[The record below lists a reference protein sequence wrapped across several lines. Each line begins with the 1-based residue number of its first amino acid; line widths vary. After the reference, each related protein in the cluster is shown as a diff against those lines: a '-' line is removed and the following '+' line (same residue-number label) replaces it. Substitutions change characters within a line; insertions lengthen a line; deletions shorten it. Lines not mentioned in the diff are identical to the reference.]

1 MNFYWGSGMDLASI
15 TSFIQLLSGFLIAIT
30 ALVAAVVGIVRP
42 IRKWFM
48 NIIYKTDRIAKL
60 EESIAKINN
69 FTDEYADKLQAKFER
84 DQLAQDLL
92 KEAITAVTRNDIT
105 AIYNKATE
113 QGYIGDYDRE
123 NLEKMYIAYT
133 DLGGNSYVHVIHDQV
148 LKMPR
153 TPPKKPRKK
162 SSKK

>member
-1 MNFYWGSGMDLASI
+1 MDLASI

-30 ALVAAVVGIVRP
+30 ALVAAVVGVVRP
-42 IRKWFM
+42 MRKWFM
-48 NIIYKTDRIAKL
+48 NIVYKTDRIAKL
-60 EESIAKINN
+60 EESVAKINK
-69 FTDEYADKLQAKFER
+69 FTDEYSEKLQVKFER
-84 DQLAQDLL
+84 DKNVQDVL

-105 AIYNKATE
+105 AIYNKAVE

-133 DLGGNSYVHVIHDQV
+133 DLGGNSYVHVIHDQM

-153 TPPKKPRKK
+153 TPPKKTRKK
-162 SSKK
+162 STKKK

>member
-1 MNFYWGSGMDLASI
+1 MDLASI
-15 TSFIQLLSGFLIAIT
+15 TSFIQLLSGFVIAIT
-30 ALVAAVVGIVRP
+30 ALVAAIIGVIKP
-42 IRKWFM
+42 IRKWFT
-48 NIIYKTDRIAKL
+48 NIVYKTDRIAKL
-60 EESIAKINN
+60 EESVGKINK
-69 FTDEYADKLQAKFER
+69 FTDEYSDKLQAKFEQ
-84 DQLAQDLL
+84 DKIAQELL

-153 TPPKKPRKK
+153 TPPKKTRKK
-162 SSKK
+162 TTKKK

>member
-1 MNFYWGSGMDLASI
+1 MDLASI

-30 ALVAAVVGIVRP
+30 ALVAAVVGVVRP
-42 IRKWFM
+42 MRKWFM
-48 NIIYKTDRIAKL
+48 NIVYKTDRIAKL
-60 EESIAKINN
+60 EESVAKINK
-69 FTDEYADKLQAKFER
+69 FTDEYSEKLQVKFER
-84 DQLAQDLL
+84 DKNVQDVL

-105 AIYNKATE
+105 AIYNKAVE

-133 DLGGNSYVHVIHDQV
+133 DLGGNSYVHVIHDQM

-153 TPPKKPRKK
+153 TPLKKTRKK
-162 SSKK
+162 STKKK

>member
-1 MNFYWGSGMDLASI
+1 MDLASI

-30 ALVAAVVGIVRP
+30 ALVASIIGVVRP
-42 IRKWFM
+42 MRNWFM
-48 NIIYKTDRIAKL
+48 NIVYKHDRIAKL
-60 EESIAKINN
+60 EDAVEKINK
-69 FTDEYADKLQAKFER
+69 FTDEYADKLQEKFEH
-84 DQLAQDLL
+84 DKITLNLL

-105 AIYNKATE
+105 EIYNKAIE

-133 DLGGNSYVHVIHDQV
+133 DLGGNSYVHVIHDQM

-153 TPPKKPRKK
+153 TPPRKTRKKPVKK
-162 SSKK
+162 K